1 MKNNDTAFFPLGHT
15 YEIKLNCTAHFLNH
29 IYKRLKL
36 NFCYLSD
43 QCIPTP
49 WSHISEI
56 KNNIRER
63 TYKVKFEYFLVDFLS
78 EVGHS
83 WLLMVKYLLMGHLIN
98 TEQLMNL
105 TWSIYHNT
113 IVKTTTLRDTKKCN
127 AESISQANDHLVDS
141 RVHQYLQ
148 YKVN

>member
-1 MKNNDTAFFPLGHT
+1 
-15 YEIKLNCTAHFLNH
+15 
-29 IYKRLKL
+29 
-36 NFCYLSD
+36 
-43 QCIPTP
+43 
-49 WSHISEI
+49 
-56 KNNIRER
+56 
-63 TYKVKFEYFLVDFLS
+63 
-78 EVGHS
+78 
-83 WLLMVKYLLMGHLIN
+83 MGHLIN